1 MALDGLTLVVVV
13 LELKS
18 RRMEEALVD
27 DIVLEVAMVS
37 GLPCALV
44 ECSTATFACIAR
56 VHLDQSTVKG

>member
-1 MALDGLTLVVVV
+1 M
-13 LELKS
+13 
-18 RRMEEALVD
+18 D
-27 DIVLEVAMVS
+27 DIVLEGAMVS